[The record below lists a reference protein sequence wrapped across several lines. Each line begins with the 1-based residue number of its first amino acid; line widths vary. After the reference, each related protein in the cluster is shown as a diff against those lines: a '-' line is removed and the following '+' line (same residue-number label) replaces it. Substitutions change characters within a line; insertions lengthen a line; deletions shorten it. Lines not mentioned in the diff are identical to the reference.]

1 MLLTT
6 GCTSLPPGAGLSRQP
21 ARTIADVSAM
31 ESQAGVVVMVK
42 SNQPLVYTTSR
53 QEHPRGVRLVF
64 PATAMESPNAI
75 YFPFPNPIIRSIRT
89 EDIDRG
95 SETRIFL
102 ELEQDAPYEV
112 IPNPDGLRIV
122 FRRLPAVTTSAG
134 MPAVSAIETPAHTPT
149 AAARWESDAPIM
161 TPPASDPAAS
171 VLRDVRTQVV
181 AHAVLIHMIA
191 DGTIRTANVF
201 TLENPAR
208 IVFDVMGLQSV
219 FQGEQRISVRSE
231 WASQVRHHGYPNKV
245 RLVVDTAAH
254 HLKSYH
260 LEPTADGLVIRVGTK
275 NP

>member
-1 MLLTT
+1 
-6 GCTSLPPGAGLSRQP
+6 
-21 ARTIADVSAM
+21 M
-31 ESQAGVVVMVK
+31 ESPDGVVVMVK

-53 QEHPRGVRLVF
+53 QERPRGVRLVF
-64 PATAMESPNAI
+64 PATAMESPDAI

-95 SETRIFL
+95 SEARIFL
-102 ELEQDAPYEV
+102 ELEQDAHYEV
-112 IPNPDGLRIV
+112 IPNPEGLRLV
-122 FRRLPAVTTSAG
+122 FRIRPVVTAFAG
-134 MPAVSAIETPAHTPT
+134 VPAVSAIETAAHTPT
-149 AAARWESDAPIM
+149 TAAKRESDAP
-161 TPPASDPAAS
+161 TLTAAAPDPAAS

-231 WASQVRHHGYPNKV
+231 WASQVRHHGYPHKV
-245 RLVVDTAAH
+245 RLVVDTAAR

-260 LEPTADGLVIRVGTK
+260 LEPAADGLVIRVGTN

>member
-1 MLLTT
+1 
-6 GCTSLPPGAGLSRQP
+6 
-21 ARTIADVSAM
+21 
-31 ESQAGVVVMVK
+31 MVK
-42 SNQPLVYTTSR
+42 SNQPLVYATSR
-53 QEHPRGVRLVF
+53 QERPRGVRLVF
-64 PATAMESPNAI
+64 PATAMESLDAV
-75 YFPFPNPIIRSIRT
+75 YFPFSNPIIRSIRT

-95 SETRIFL
+95 SEARIFL

-231 WASQVRHHGYPNKV
+231 WASQIRHHGYPNKV
-245 RLVVDTAAH
+245 RLVVDTAAR